1 MLGVYL
7 APIPFKLQHRSPSHR
22 HADQKTRGRVATGG
36 GGSFQEIEQ
45 NVEEIPLNRNTFQT
59 IGGHGLA
66 RNREIR
72 HSPFLSIQQWLR
84 IRIPL
89 PERKERDRDT
99 REKKRKIDAI
109 SGCDAT
115 GIKNVRLRA
124 LAALWNWHNDQPRGF
139 HNRIPRKRY
148 EAWSARYLSFDIEI
162 KYAFSRESYAIATQR
177 RNSNYSHGQ
186 ASWSTYIYIYIRCI
200 SWFKMRWDSS
210 NCDEIMTRNNG
221 RYDSFF
227 FFFFTVFET
236 TRNSEFVFS
245 FVISIFV
252 NLFIRN
258 VEKKRTCFAKL
269 TKSF

>member
-22 HADQKTRGRVATGG
+22 HADQKTRGRVATWGRWIVSRNRAKRRG
-36 GGSFQEIEQ
+36 NS
-45 NVEEIPLNRNTFQT
+45 VESKYFPNDRETW
-59 IGGHGLA
+59 

-89 PERKERDRDT
+89 PERKERGRDT

-186 ASWSTYIYIYIRCI
+186 ASWSTYIYIYI
-200 SWFKMRWDSS
+200 
-210 NCDEIMTRNNG
+210 
-221 RYDSFF
+221 
-227 FFFFTVFET
+227 
-236 TRNSEFVFS
+236 
-245 FVISIFV
+245 
-252 NLFIRN
+252 
-258 VEKKRTCFAKL
+258 
-269 TKSF
+269 